1 MKARRLAAPLVAGL
15 LAFNI
20 AHAKPKKPDLPA
32 VFQTAKYVY
41 VQAEDGD
48 VLKPGLYPEDR
59 QAIYDVENKIRDWN
73 RYVITINR
81 DEADL
86 VFIVRKGRL
95 AAAQGNVGV
104 GNFPAPQPGQ
114 SPIPGPDA
122 RPVPTQGGISE
133 RAGVGTEV
141 GPSDDLL
148 RVFMLTGD
156 KKLSGPLW
164 ARELDGGLDA
174 PMVRLVEQLKGA
186 VEKAY
191 PQTPPPTP
199 NKP

>member
-1 MKARRLAAPLVAGL
+1 MKAQTLAAPLVAGL

-20 AHAKPKKPDLPA
+20 AYAKPKKADVPA
-32 VFQTAKYVY
+32 VFQVARYVY

-59 QAIYDVENKIRDWN
+59 QAIYDVQNKIRAWH
-73 RYVITINR
+73 RYAITINR

-95 AAAQGNVGV
+95 AGVQGNVGI

-114 SPIPGPDA
+114 SPTPGPDA
-122 RPVPTQGGISE
+122 RPVPTQGGIST
-133 RAGVGTEV
+133 RVGAGTEV

-148 RVFMLTGD
+148 RIFSLSGD
-156 KKLSGPLW
+156 KKLIGPVW
-164 ARELDGGLDA
+164 SRELDGGLDA
-174 PMVRLVEQLKGA
+174 PGVLLIQQLKDA

-191 PQTPPPTP
+191 PPTPPPNP